1 LKTLAPLL
9 TTFFIGAVMMIEFF
23 FVAPWASSISALIR
37 SWTPLITA
45 FTIVVGTVNLILVH
59 GKNVN
64 RKSPGWYKSV
74 LLLAAFFTMTVIGMT
89 LGQNSD
95 PYTFLLENVLNATS
109 SSIFALSAFYIGS
122 SSFRAFRAMNLHA
135 AVLLISGALVM
146 LGRVPIGEYVSGS
159 MPDIAQWLMDIP
171 NVAGQRGLMI
181 AMGIG
186 FVSQCLRVLL
196 GYSRR
201 HYGATE

>member
-1 LKTLAPLL
+1 
-9 TTFFIGAVMMIEFF
+9 
-23 FVAPWASSISALIR
+23 
-37 SWTPLITA
+37 
-45 FTIVVGTVNLILVH
+45 
-59 GKNVN
+59 
-64 RKSPGWYKSV
+64 
-74 LLLAAFFTMTVIGMT
+74 
-89 LGQNSD
+89 
-95 PYTFLLENVLNATS
+95 
-109 SSIFALSAFYIGS
+109 
-122 SSFRAFRAMNLHA
+122 
-135 AVLLISGALVM
+135 
-146 LGRVPIGEYVSGS
+146 